1 MPQESY
7 IDPTTVRLSR
17 HFLLSDLM
25 GCNSV
30 YAKGYP
36 NIFDGDKKKLR
47 EGKALCENVLEP
59 LLEYSR
65 LSIAYG
71 YISPE
76 LSRLIVKYQD
86 PDKPSYHRW
95 DLGAAC
101 DVMLH
106 ERVDSQEAPAVSSFW
121 IDENLPVSRVIS
133 YSESPFICVGS
144 RYSEIHSGDHR
155 RALYENRYIGERKP
169 QYIAYSD
176 NPATRKRQKD
186 EALYFYAKAGDGW
199 RGAGHPTYHGGGVRQ
214 FQHIRTGKYSVLSD
228 FLYSEEAVTDGHRNA
243 PTQRGMRKFQ
253 RAGEIYDA
261 LISAMHLR
269 RLSIVRG
276 YESPDW
282 KDSLHNWSD
291 GVYLVVVPPD
301 GVNPNEVAE
310 VARSLPGVHMVGAAK
325 NRRVAIGARLR
336 V

>member
-7 IDPTTVRLSR
+7 RDPTTVRLSK
-17 HFLLSDLM
+17 HFLLSDLL

-36 NIFDGDKKKLR
+36 NVFDGDKKKLR
-47 EGKALCENVLEP
+47 EGATLCEHVLEP

-65 LSIAYG
+65 LSISYG

-86 PDKPSYHRW
+86 PNKPSYHRW

-106 ERVDSQEAPAVSSFW
+106 ERIALDEAPIASAFW
-121 IDENLPVSRVIS
+121 IDENLPVSRVIT

-155 RALYENRYIGERKP
+155 RALYENRYVGERKP
-169 QYIAYSD
+169 KYISYSD
-176 NPATRKRQKD
+176 NPVTRSKQKQECQLD
-186 EALYFYAKAGDGW
+186 YDW
-199 RGAGHPTYHGGGVRQ
+199 RGAGHPTYHGGGTRQ
-214 FQHIRTGKYSVLSD
+214 LHHIPCGDYCVISD
-228 FLYSEEAVTDGHRNA
+228 FLYSEEAVTEGYKNV
-243 PTQRGMRKFQ
+243 PTQRGMVKFQ
-253 RAGEIYDA
+253 RAGELYDG
-261 LISAMHLR
+261 LLNLLDIR

-276 YESPDW
+276 YESPTW
-282 KDSLHNWSD
+282 ADSRHNWLD
-291 GVYLVVVPPD
+291 GVYLVVIPPEGID
-301 GVNPNEVAE
+301 HNDVAE
-310 VARSLPGVHMVGAAK
+310 AARSLPGVHTVGAGK
-325 NRRVAIGARLR
+325 NRRVAIGAYLR